1 MVVDKLPSPLEISEA
16 RVEKLMCSD
25 GRRFET
31 LPEQTKSLKSDFQA
45 CNSSSTAPVI
55 IYISK
60 MVMVDNKMLPQNRQR
75 SLTQCSS
82 IRMELHVYT
91 VTIYNSAMGLQEKQL
106 NPKTVLSDPYWV
118 PSTEEELLH
127 FGEKADSENQSRKY
141 MDSVRRRK
149 GLHVEEKI
157 VEHGEKQRTLGRNK

>member
-1 MVVDKLPSPLEISEA
+1 MEKSAMVVDKLPSPLEISEA

-60 MVMVDNKMLPQNRQR
+60 MVM
-75 SLTQCSS
+75 
-82 IRMELHVYT
+82 
-91 VTIYNSAMGLQEKQL
+91 
-106 NPKTVLSDPYWV
+106 TVLSDPYWV